1 MVTSGWIDLADI
13 VAGQDGS
20 TIDNSGPTVQPD
32 FFPTSR
38 TTQDDAYT
46 RAATY
51 RWGVVI
57 VGDGLLKLQLQGLHA
72 AAAWLSGRHQ
82 FQGYPAPVI

>member
-13 VAGQDGS
+13 VAGQDAS

-32 FFPTSR
+32 FFLNRR

-57 VGDGLLKLQLQGLHA
+57 GNDGLLKLQLRSCCLA
-72 AAAWLSGRHQ
+72 IR
-82 FQGYPAPVI
+82 APSVQRVRAGEEAF